1 MTYKEFCEDSEIEY
15 TLFVTI
21 NGEDSVKLQAYD
33 LDSLIEQTHKL
44 YPLIDETLRTQFI
57 DKPDYSSASEEW
69 EHNLDRLE
77 SEEENRLNN
86 PLED

>member
-1 MTYKEFCEDSEIEY
+1 M
-15 TLFVTI
+15 
-21 NGEDSVKLQAYD
+21 
-33 LDSLIEQTHKL
+33 
-44 YPLIDETLRTQFI
+44 

-69 EHNLDRLE
+69 EHDLDRLE